1 LRLITLVFH
10 DLPDEFACKQPI
22 VLFDGECS
30 LCSSSVRFI
39 LRHNNKSNLHFASQQ
54 SIDGMKLLMLA
65 GKKVQQS
72 DTLLLLQDSKLY
84 GYSTA
89 ALKIAAHLGFPCRLL
104 VIFMIFPVQI
114 RDFAYRYIVRNRYTW
129 FGRKTLY
136 TTDTKYFQER
146 FLS

>member
-65 GKKVQQS
+65 GKSFQHS
-72 DTLLLLQDSKLY
+72 DTLLLIQDNKLY

-89 ALKIAAHLGFPCRLL
+89 ALKTAIHLGFPWRMFAILRI
-104 VIFMIFPVQI
+104 VPVLI
-114 RDFAYRYIVRNRYTW
+114 RDSVYKYIARNRYTW
-129 FGRKTLY
+129 FGRKSLCIH
-136 TTDTKYFQER
+136 DAKGFQER